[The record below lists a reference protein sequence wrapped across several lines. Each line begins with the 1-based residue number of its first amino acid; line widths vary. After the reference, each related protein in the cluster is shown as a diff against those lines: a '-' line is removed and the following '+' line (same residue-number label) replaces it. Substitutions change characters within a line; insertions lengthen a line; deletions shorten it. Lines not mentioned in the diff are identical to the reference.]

1 MYSCDMEYETTAP
14 PLRRGALIGAASGLV
29 LAAATFCPHWSGQ
42 LLAPLAL
49 APVFWLLARV
59 RARHAYAVGACFA
72 LAWLVPTTYWYYSF
86 MPVGVAVGASI
97 GWALLQANLFHLA
110 ALRDRIGVPGV
121 WLAFSAAWVV
131 LTWARMRLPV
141 TEDWWI
147 PHLGYGVWRNPGLV
161 WLGGFGGEAALEGAV
176 LLGGAVVAW
185 ALLRSSARAAALAFG
200 GVALAV
206 VCLDAVAWNLPARPI
221 PPALALQQM
230 TRGGVDAPA
239 TEEDVDSLM
248 AATLAAAGAAP
259 AQGTT
264 VVWPENSVPASA
276 HARIAAFASDNG
288 VNIVYHTA
296 EADGGAVYKKTVVID
311 ASTGREALSNY
322 KKHLAPDEEVGEPR
336 DTSNTADLSGHRA
349 TSYICYDLHYPDAVK
364 RLRGAQVAYVP
375 LDDAAYG
382 YLQKQFHAADIA
394 LHAAQAGTAVVVAA
408 TDGPTM
414 AVNSNGV
421 VVEELVGTAPGHVAV
436 P

>member
-1 MYSCDMEYETTAP
+1 M
-14 PLRRGALIGAASGLV
+14 G
-29 LAAATFCPHWSGQ
+29 
-42 LLAPLAL
+42 
-49 APVFWLLARV
+49 
-59 RARHAYAVGACFA
+59 
-72 LAWLVPTTYWYYSF
+72 
-86 MPVGVAVGASI
+86 
-97 GWALLQANLFHLA
+97 
-110 ALRDRIGVPGV
+110 
-121 WLAFSAAWVV
+121 
-131 LTWARMRLPV
+131 
-141 TEDWWI
+141 
-147 PHLGYGVWRNPGLV
+147 
-161 WLGGFGGEAALEGAV
+161 
-176 LLGGAVVAW
+176 
-185 ALLRSSARAAALAFG
+185 
-200 GVALAV
+200 
-206 VCLDAVAWNLPARPI
+206 
-221 PPALALQQM
+221 
-230 TRGGVDAPA
+230 GGVDAPA

-336 DTSNTADLSGHRA
+336 DTANTADLSGHRA
-349 TSYICYDLHYPDAVK
+349 TSYICYDLHYPDVVE
-364 RLRGAQVAYVP
+364 RLRGAQAAYVP
-375 LDDAAYG
+375 LDDATYG

-421 VVEELVGTAPGHVAV
+421 VVEELAGTAPGHIAV